1 MMLTLIAVA
10 LLGAQEAP
18 PPPLPP
24 MPGRPPPL
32 ADGLAFGGHLGQAC
46 DDVLGDDGRWF
57 NDHEQTMSAGMRIGL
72 NLSSADFAPV
82 LQVIDAEG
90 EVVATVEGG
99 ADAPA
104 ALVFTPPGGPI
115 NNIRPSLAYRLR
127 VTTATPGET
136 GAWRLEVSYSG
147 RTDVVFPGEA
157 APFAVRTGC
166 RPMPPIAL
174 RQSDG

>member
-1 MMLTLIAVA
+1 MMLALIAVA

-18 PPPLPP
+18 PPAPP

-46 DDVLGDDGRWF
+46 DDRLGDDGRWF
-57 NDHEQTMSAGMRIGL
+57 NDHEQTMSAGTRIGL

-90 EVVATVEGG
+90 AVVATVEGG

-104 ALVFTPPGGPI
+104 TLVFTPPGGPI
-115 NNIRPSLAYRLR
+115 DNIRPSLTYRLR

-136 GAWRLEVSYSG
+136 GAWRLEVSLSG

-157 APFAVRTGC
+157 APFPVRTGC